1 MSHTNLITKK
11 QLSPDQ
17 RKGLAEMLT
26 FMHDDSQRE
35 MVLAG
40 AAGTGKTSL
49 LNVFLKEVVK
59 DFKSDKKFKD

>member
-1 MSHTNLITKK
+1 MSHSNLITKK

-26 FMHDDSQRE
+26 FMRDASQRE
-35 MVLAG
+35 MVLTG

-49 LNVFLKEVVK
+49 LHVFLKELSKASPLGLAVK
-59 DFKSDKKFKD
+59 